1 MYTYLL
7 TAILAAALAFG
18 AGWQVQNWRYSNQE
32 KLNAEQKL
40 VDERVSAKTTLRR
53 FDNVVIAESAA
64 TARQAVLVRNAAAA
78 GTALSELRAQS
89 AAAVRSA
96 DATFAACLAGVHT
109 LRVVFDSC
117 SGELQSISRAADAHV
132 SDITTLS
139 AAWPK

>member
-53 FDNVVIAESAA
+53 FDNVAVAQNEA

-78 GTALSELRAQS
+78 GTALDELRAQS

-96 DATFAACLAGVHT
+96 DATFSACIEGIHT

-132 SDITTLS
+132 SDITTLRQ
-139 AAWPK
+139 AWPQ